1 MPKQP
6 QAKSTHL
13 QELEAVFDRR
23 TRRFSPFAILGL
35 NSPEKE
41 DVDAQVESAD
51 PGSDDPPTHPQRSG
65 WVGQYLPNVQKM
77 LAFPKQSMLHP
88 QVGGW
93 VVPTHPPTP
102 E

>member
-13 QELEAVFDRR
+13 QELEAVFDRH

-35 NSPEKE
+35 NRPEIE

-51 PGSDDPPTHPQRSG
+51 PGSDDPPTHP
-65 WVGQYLPNVQKM
+65 
-77 LAFPKQSMLHP
+77 
-88 QVGGW
+88 
-93 VVPTHPPTP
+93 PTP

>member
-35 NSPEKE
+35 NRPEKE
-41 DVDAQVESAD
+41 GVDAQVESAA
-51 PGSDDPPTHPQRSG
+51 PESDDPPTHPQVPPTTPPR
-65 WVGQYLPNVQKM
+65 
-77 LAFPKQSMLHP
+77 
-88 QVGGW
+88 VGGW
-93 VVPTHPPTP
+93 VPHHPTRRY
-102 E
+102 